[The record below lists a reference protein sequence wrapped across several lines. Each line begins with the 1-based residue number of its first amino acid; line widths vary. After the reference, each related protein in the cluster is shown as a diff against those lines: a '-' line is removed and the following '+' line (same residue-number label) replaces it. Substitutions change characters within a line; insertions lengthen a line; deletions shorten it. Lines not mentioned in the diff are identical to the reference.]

1 MKNVTQADALRE
13 TPLFAG
19 DSAKF
24 WREPRFDGLECLA
37 ARFRKHVYARHTH
50 ETFVIGTI
58 IAGCER
64 FELAGVQYAAR
75 GGDLCFVHP
84 DIVHDGRPEG
94 EGYAYRMIY
103 PSAAQ
108 LATHAA
114 ELTGRAPRGTLTF
127 PEPVVHDPELSG
139 AFVAAHQAMERRASS
154 LETDEAMISVMARIL
169 VRHAKLVPLGLG
181 KPLRER
187 PGVARARDYLIANL
201 TENVDLETLAGVAGL
216 SRTHLIR
223 AFKAETGLT
232 PHAFM
237 IDRRV
242 RLARRMLLCGR
253 APVEVAAASGFADQ
267 AHMTRAFKVRIGTT
281 PGSFARMT

>member
-1 MKNVTQADALRE
+1 MNSITQADALQQ
-13 TPLFAG
+13 TPLRAG

-24 WREPRFDGLECLA
+24 WREPRYDGLECLA
-37 ARFRKHVYARHTH
+37 AEFRTHVYERHTH

-84 DIVHDGRPEG
+84 DTVHDGRPEG

-103 PSAAQ
+103 PSAGQ
-108 LATHAA
+108 LATHA
-114 ELTGRAPRGTLTF
+114 EDLSGRAARGTLSF
-127 PEPVVHDPELSG
+127 PVPVVHDPELSA
-139 AFVAAHQAMERRASS
+139 AFVAAHQAMERRRSS
-154 LETDEAMISVMARIL
+154 LEADEAMISVMARIL
-169 VRHAKLVPLGLG
+169 TRHGKIVPLQHG

-187 PGVARARDYLIANL
+187 AGVTRAKDYLTANFA
-201 TENVDLETLAGVAGL
+201 ENVDLETLSAVAGL
-216 SRTHLIR
+216 SRAHLIR

-242 RLARRMLLCGR
+242 RLARQMLLSGS
-253 APVEVAAASGFADQ
+253 APVDVAAASGFADQ
-267 AHMTRAFKVRIGTT
+267 AHMTRAFKARIGTT

>member
-1 MKNVTQADALRE
+1 MKSITQADALRSE
-13 TPLFAG
+13 LLVAG

-24 WREPRFDGLECLA
+24 WREPRLDGLECLA
-37 ARFRKHVYARHTH
+37 ARFRNHVYERHTH

-84 DIVHDGRPEG
+84 DTVHDGRPEG
-94 EGYAYRMIY
+94 EGYSYRMIY
-103 PSAAQ
+103 PGAAQ
-108 LATHAA
+108 LSSHAA

-127 PEPVVHDPELSG
+127 PEPVVHDPELSD
-139 AFVAAHQAMERRASS
+139 AFVAAHQAMERRASR

-169 VRHAKLVPLGLG
+169 VRHAKLMPWQLG

-187 PGVARARDYLIANL
+187 PGVARARDYLMANL
-201 TENVDLETLAGVAGL
+201 AENVDLATLAGVAGL
-216 SRTHLIR
+216 SRAHLIR
-223 AFKAETGLT
+223 VFKAETGLT

-242 RLARRMLLCGR
+242 RLARRMLLSGR

-267 AHMTRAFKVRIGTT
+267 AHMTRAFKARIGTT

>member
-1 MKNVTQADALRE
+1 MTPTTQADALQR
-13 TPLFAG
+13 TPLLAG

-24 WREPRFDGLECLA
+24 WREHRYDGLECLA
-37 ARFRKHVYARHTH
+37 AQFRNHVYERHTH

-84 DIVHDGRPEG
+84 DTVHDGRPEG

-108 LATHAA
+108 LATHAV
-114 ELTGRAPRGTLTF
+114 ELTGREPRGTLTF
-127 PEPVVHDPELSG
+127 PEPVVHDPELSA
-139 AFVAAHQAMERRASS
+139 AFVAGHQAMERRASN
-154 LETDEAMISVMARIL
+154 LETDEAMLSIMSRIL
-169 VRHAKLVPLGLG
+169 VRHARLVPLHDG
-181 KPLRER
+181 KPRRER
-187 PGVARARDYLIANL
+187 PGVARARDYLTANL
-201 TENVDLETLAGVAGL
+201 TENVDLHTLAGIAGL
-216 SRTHLIR
+216 SRAHLIR

-237 IDRRV
+237 VDRRV
-242 RLARRMLLCGR
+242 RLARRMLLAGR
-253 APVEVAAASGFADQ
+253 APVDVAAASGFADQ
-267 AHMTRAFKVRIGTT
+267 AHMTRAFKARIGTT

>member
-1 MKNVTQADALRE
+1 MKSMTQADALQS
-13 TPLFAG
+13 TLLVPG

-37 ARFRKHVYARHTH
+37 ARFRSHVYERHTH

-64 FELAGVQYAAR
+64 FELAGVQYTAR

-84 DIVHDGRPEG
+84 DTVHDGRPEG

-127 PEPVVHDPELSG
+127 PEPVVHDPEMSA
-139 AFVAAHQAMERRASS
+139 AFVAAHQAMERRASN
-154 LETDEAMISVMARIL
+154 LETDEAMITVMARIL
-169 VRHAKLVPLGLG
+169 VRHAKLVPSQLG

-187 PGVARARDYLIANL
+187 PGVARARDYLAANL
-201 TENVDLETLAGVAGL
+201 TENVDLETLAGVAGF
-216 SRTHLIR
+216 SRSHLIR
-223 AFKAETGLT
+223 AFRADIGLT

-242 RLARRMLLCGR
+242 RLARRMLLSGR
-253 APVEVAAASGFADQ
+253 ALVEVAVASGFADQ

>member
-1 MKNVTQADALRE
+1 MKGITQADALRS
-13 TPLFAG
+13 TLLGAG
-19 DSAKF
+19 DSVKF

-37 ARFRKHVYARHTH
+37 ARFRNHVYERHTH

-84 DIVHDGRPEG
+84 DTVHDGRPEG

-108 LATHAA
+108 LASHAA

-127 PEPVVHDPELSG
+127 PEPVVHDPELSY

-169 VRHAKLVPLGLG
+169 VRHAKLVPWQLG
-181 KPLRER
+181 KPLHER
-187 PGVARARDYLIANL
+187 PGVARAREYLTANF
-201 TENVDLETLAGVAGL
+201 TENVDLATLASVAGL
-216 SRTHLIR
+216 SRAHLIR

-242 RLARRMLLCGR
+242 RLARRMLLSGG

-267 AHMTRAFKVRIGTT
+267 AHMTRAFKARIGTT

>member
-1 MKNVTQADALRE
+1 MNSMTQADALQR
-13 TPLFAG
+13 TPLVAG

-24 WREPRFDGLECLA
+24 WREPRYDGLECLA
-37 ARFRKHVYARHTH
+37 AQFRKHVYERHTH

-84 DIVHDGRPEG
+84 DTVHDGRPEG

-108 LATHAA
+108 LASHAA
-114 ELTGRAPRGTLTF
+114 ELTGCEPRGTLTF
-127 PEPVVHDPELSG
+127 PEPVVHDPELSA
-139 AFVAAHQAMERRASS
+139 AFVAAHQTMERRASS

-169 VRHAKLVPLGLG
+169 IRHAKLLPSHQAR
-181 KPLRER
+181 PLRER
-187 PGVARARDYLIANL
+187 PGVARARDYLAANL
-201 TENVDLETLAGVAGL
+201 TENVDLQTLAGVAGL
-216 SRTHLIR
+216 SRAHLIR

-242 RLARRMLLCGR
+242 RLARKMLLSGG

-267 AHMTRAFKVRIGTT
+267 AHMTRAFKARIGTT

>member
-1 MKNVTQADALRE
+1 MKSMTQAEALRS
-13 TPLFAG
+13 TLLLPG

-24 WREPRFDGLECLA
+24 WREPRFDGLECLS
-37 ARFRKHVYARHTH
+37 ARFRNHVYERHTH

-64 FELAGVQYAAR
+64 FELAGVQYTAR

-84 DIVHDGRPEG
+84 DTVHDGRPEG

-114 ELTGRAPRGTLTF
+114 ELTGRVPRGTLTF
-127 PEPVVHDPELSG
+127 PEPVVHDPELSD
-139 AFVAAHQAMERRASS
+139 AFVTAHQAMERRASS
-154 LETDEAMISVMARIL
+154 LETDEGMITVMAHIL
-169 VRHAKLVPLGLG
+169 VRHAKLVPSGLG

-187 PGVARARDYLIANL
+187 PGVARARDYLTANL
-201 TENVDLETLAGVAGL
+201 TENVDLETLAGVARL
-216 SRTHLIR
+216 SRAHLIR

-242 RLARRMLLCGR
+242 RLARRMLLSGR
-253 APVEVAAASGFADQ
+253 ALVEVAVASGFADQ

>member
-1 MKNVTQADALRE
+1 MTPTTQADALQR
-13 TPLFAG
+13 TPLIAG

-24 WREPRFDGLECLA
+24 WREPRYDGLECLA
-37 ARFRKHVYARHTH
+37 AQFRNHVYERHTH
-50 ETFVIGTI
+50 ETFVIGSI

-75 GGDLCFVHP
+75 AGDLCFVHP
-84 DIVHDGRPEG
+84 DTVHDGRPEG

-108 LATHAA
+108 LATHA
-114 ELTGRAPRGTLTF
+114 EEVTGRPVPGTLTF
-127 PEPVVHDPELSG
+127 PEPVVHDPELCA

-154 LETDEAMISVMARIL
+154 LETDEAMISVMTRIL
-169 VRHAKLVPLGLG
+169 LRHARLEPLLSR
-181 KPLRER
+181 RER
-187 PGVARARDYLIANL
+187 PGVARAKEYLAVNL
-201 TENVDLETLAGVAGL
+201 TENVDLATLAGVAGL
-216 SRTHLIR
+216 SRAHLIR

-237 IDRRV
+237 VDRRV
-242 RLARRMLLCGR
+242 RLARRMLLSGR

-267 AHMTRAFKVRIGTT
+267 AHMTRAFKARIGTT
-281 PGSFARMT
+281 PGNFARMT

>member
-1 MKNVTQADALRE
+1 MKNITQADALRS
-13 TPLFAG
+13 TLLVAG

-24 WREPRFDGLECLA
+24 WREPRFDGLECLS
-37 ARFRKHVYARHTH
+37 ARFRNHVYERHTH

-75 GGDLCFVHP
+75 SGDLCFVHP
-84 DIVHDGRPEG
+84 DTVHDGRPEG
-94 EGYAYRMIY
+94 GGYAYRMIY
-103 PSAAQ
+103 PSTAQ

-127 PEPVVHDPELSG
+127 PEPVVHDPELSD
-139 AFVAAHQAMERRASS
+139 AFVAAHQAMESRASN
-154 LETDEAMISVMARIL
+154 LKTDEAMISVMVRIL
-169 VRHAKLVPLGLG
+169 VRHAKLVPPEFG

-187 PGVARARDYLIANL
+187 PGVARARDYLTANL
-201 TENVDLETLAGVAGL
+201 TENVGLETLAGVAGL
-216 SRTHLIR
+216 SRAHLIR
-223 AFKAETGLT
+223 AFKAETGMT
-232 PHAFM
+232 PHAFL

-242 RLARRMLLCGR
+242 RLARGMLLSGR

-281 PGSFARMT
+281 PGNFARMT

>member
-1 MKNVTQADALRE
+1 MKSMTQADALRR
-13 TPLFAG
+13 TPLVAG

-37 ARFRKHVYARHTH
+37 ARFRNHVYERHTH

-75 GGDLCFVHP
+75 GGDLCFVQP
-84 DIVHDGRPEG
+84 DTVHDGRPEG

-114 ELTGRAPRGTLTF
+114 ELSGRTPRGTLTF
-127 PEPVVHDPELSG
+127 PEPVVHDPELSD

-154 LETDEAMISVMARIL
+154 LETDEAIISVMARIL
-169 VRHAKLVPLGLG
+169 MRHTKLVPSELG

-187 PGVARARDYLIANL
+187 PGVVRARDYLTANL
-201 TENVDLETLAGVAGL
+201 TENVDLETLAGVAGF
-216 SRTHLIR
+216 SRAHLIR

-242 RLARRMLLCGR
+242 RLARRMLLSGR

-267 AHMTRAFKVRIGTT
+267 AHMTRAFKARIGTT